1 MFLFSCL
8 FGFVFPRLKYDFRSS
23 RFCPSRY
30 YGLAVCIKG
39 LPSHPSFILANVA
52 ADHANESTTRW
63 PHAAPSVHPRPN
75 TSESG
80 AHCARV
86 LRIGRDLGPA
96 QLQGRARL
104 GLGDDYRMC
113 DGPKTQIL
121 KSRTSVIYIPAYQKR
136 KIKIHSQI
144 HLNKKNGP
152 LVRSGEILYALID
165 LNSTTSYGTSS
176 FNISCTNVIIVS
188 RRPDFDTVSAC
199 FKEDARDLETFL
211 LRGLLEAKGLWRN

>member
-75 TSESG
+75 TLSPVRTAHACCALG
-80 AHCARV
+80 AILGQRNYRV
-86 LRIGRDLGPA
+86 ELAWAWAMTIECVMDPRLKYSSPEHPSFTFLRIR
-96 QLQGRARL
+96 RE
-104 GLGDDYRMC
+104 
-113 DGPKTQIL
+113 
-121 KSRTSVIYIPAYQKR
+121 KSKYI
-136 KIKIHSQI
+136 
-144 HLNKKNGP
+144 
-152 LVRSGEILYALID
+152 
-165 LNSTTSYGTSS
+165 
-176 FNISCTNVIIVS
+176 
-188 RRPDFDTVSAC
+188 
-199 FKEDARDLETFL
+199 
-211 LRGLLEAKGLWRN
+211 AKYI